1 MISVD
6 RATRIGVGLGLT
18 FLSISGLMCI
28 NTKCAAEDTTKCIAE
43 DTTKCRWDT
52 TKCTNKKCSRVNMN
66 LGLGSFCVAGGLM
79 VYKNILNF

>member
-28 NTKCAAEDTTKCIAE
+28 NTKCAEDTPKCATE
-43 DTTKCRWDT
+43 D
-52 TKCTNKKCSRVNMN
+52 TNKKCSRVNMN

-79 VYKNILNF
+79 VYKNVLGH

>member
-28 NTKCAAEDTTKCIAE
+28 NTKCAEDTTKCTTKCDTE
-43 DTTKCRWDT
+43 DTTKD
-52 TKCTNKKCSRVNMN
+52 TNKKCSRVNMN
-66 LGLGSFCVAGGLM
+66 LGLGSFAVAGGLM
-79 VYKNILNF
+79 VYKNTF

>member
-28 NTKCAAEDTTKCIAE
+28 NTNCTTDTTKCTTKCDTEDTTK
-43 DTTKCRWDT
+43 D
-52 TKCTNKKCSRVNMN
+52 TNKKCSRVNMN

-79 VYKNILNF
+79 VYKNVLGH

>member
-1 MISVD
+1 MISID
-6 RATRIGVGLGLT
+6 KAIGVSIGLGVSL
-18 FLSISGLMCI
+18 LSISGLMCI
-28 NTKCAAEDTTKCIAE
+28 NTKCAAE

>member
-28 NTKCAAEDTTKCIAE
+28 NTKCASE
-43 DTTKCRWDT
+43 DT

-79 VYKNILNF
+79 VYKNVLGH